1 MYQLDKEGS
10 LKPEKITLC
19 GHYMLHSGQDSIH
32 LKPPLNLALNTVEV
46 ANSSMLK
53 VKKKSKTKNNK
64 TIYETCSAGCRRP
77 LEKAFCEGCYINI
90 LMMQHFFVN

>member
-53 VKKKSKTKNNK
+53 VKKKAKQKTTKQSMK
-64 TIYETCSAGCRRP
+64 HALQDVGDHLRRHFV
-77 LEKAFCEGCYINI
+77 KAVI
-90 LMMQHFFVN
+90 